1 MSFLYHAILLEYVF
15 LYIFYTQYFLFFF
28 VFCLKDRFPKYKDIC
43 DKVEKMKTTNSK
55 EKDGPDKSLI
65 GPYQV
70 KTDIELFNMIAK
82 TEYVFL
88 FFFLFFK

>member
-1 MSFLYHAILLEYVF
+1 
-15 LYIFYTQYFLFFF
+15 
-28 VFCLKDRFPKYKDIC
+28 
-43 DKVEKMKTTNSK
+43 MKTTNSK

-82 TEYVFL
+82 TEYVYFL
-88 FFFLFFK
+88 FLFLK

>member
-1 MSFLYHAILLEYVF
+1 MNELFVSCNFIRVCF
-15 LYIFYTQYFLFFF
+15 FFCFFNIFYKI
-28 VFCLKDRFPKYKDIC
+28 FCLKDRFPKYKDIC

-55 EKDGPDKSLI
+55 EKEGPDKSLI

-82 TEYVFL
+82 TEYVYFFL
-88 FFFLFFK
+88 FFFK